1 MEVKARRSLHQ
12 TPHFRS
18 ANPKYLSHCDT
29 YKHRNCSSPSASPL
43 TQAEHRLRAGTPP
56 PQPAACPS
64 FWHHFSSLTFIW
76 APWTRLYIPTLIRR
90 LSCFFFRSFLQVLFH
105 CIRPFK
111 LLENMKFQLSC
122 KGLVRGV
129 PGFSRCLI
137 SFGFSCF
144 SYHFISP
151 QGPKAKSLVI
161 DICSDF

>member
-56 PQPAACPS
+56 PQPALA
-64 FWHHFSSLTFIW
+64 LTPFLISDFHLS
-76 APWTRLYIPTLIRR
+76 AVNTPLYPNLNSETIT
-90 LSCFFFRSFLQVLFH
+90 FFFFFCSFLQVLFH